1 MVAIKSNNNKTFKHM
16 ENVQSLL
23 TCLSL
28 ITKSTYNLLLAY
40 FKAAASVLE
49 RLIGI
54 TDSIF
59 SSNQHIVSHSDK
71 AMKEI
76 LFLKIFCLHSVYIK
90 ISLLQTM
97 HFQWEQQIAEW
108 HILYQ
113 QLFSSFIGLL
123 SSIILK
129 KIFHSY

>member
-1 MVAIKSNNNKTFKHM
+1 MVAIKSNNNKTSKHM

-23 TCLSL
+23 TFLSL

-40 FKAAASVLE
+40 FKAASVLE
-49 RLIGI
+49 RMIGI

-76 LFLKIFCLHSVYIK
+76 LF
-90 ISLLQTM
+90 
-97 HFQWEQQIAEW
+97 
-108 HILYQ
+108 
-113 QLFSSFIGLL
+113 
-123 SSIILK
+123 
-129 KIFHSY
+129 